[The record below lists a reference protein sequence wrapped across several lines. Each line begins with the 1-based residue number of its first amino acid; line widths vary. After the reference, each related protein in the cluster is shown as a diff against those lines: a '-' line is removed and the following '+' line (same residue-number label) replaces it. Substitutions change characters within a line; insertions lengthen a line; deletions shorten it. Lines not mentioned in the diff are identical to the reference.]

1 MGATWECVL
10 DRGLVRM
17 KTVYMATGGFILLLV
32 MLETVAEN
40 TGSNSESLDISRLAS
55 ELFSLNSQLVEL
67 QNKMTELKK
76 EKVINKKKI
85 TQLENLN
92 VEREAALKD
101 VGRGNTEDSI
111 NTDDY

>member
-1 MGATWECVL
+1 MGKCFL
-10 DRGLVRM
+10 DSGLVRM
-17 KTVYMATGGFILLLV
+17 KTVCMTTGGFILLLV

-40 TGSNSESLDISRLAS
+40 TGPNSESLDISTLAS
-55 ELFSLNSQLVEL
+55 ELSALNSQLVEL

-101 VGRGNTEDSI
+101 VGGGNTDST